1 MAITPIDIQQHQF
14 KSQLLGYD
22 KAAVDRFLELVADDL
37 ERLHLQQQQTREEL
51 ARTQQELA
59 QMRER
64 ESTLKQTLIT
74 AQKVTDELRD
84 NARKE
89 AEVIIADAQVRA
101 EQIVR
106 EAEDRRIGLINE
118 VQELKRQK
126 VSFESGVR
134 ALVESHL
141 RLLDL
146 DALPLSRSAA
156 AHDAL
161 QSASSLED
169 LVAGEGDHPSPSK
182 REDEERDE
190 SSADPNS

>member
-51 ARTQQELA
+51 ARTQEDLA
-59 QMRER
+59 RMRER

-106 EAEDRRIGLINE
+106 EAENRRIGLINE

-126 VSFESGVR
+126 VSFESGLR

-146 DALPLSRSAA
+146 DALPLSRRED

-161 QSASSLED
+161 QSTASLEE
-169 LVAGEGDHPSPSK
+169 LVGGEGPPRSNPK
-182 REDEERDE
+182 KEDEESDE
-190 SSADPNS
+190 SGTD

>member
-51 ARTQQELA
+51 ARAQEELA

-89 AEVIIADAQVRA
+89 VEVIIADAQIRA

-106 EAEDRRIGLINE
+106 EAENRRIGLINE

-146 DALPLSRSAA
+146 DLLPLSRSEAA
-156 AHDAL
+156 QDAL
-161 QSASSLED
+161 QSASSLEE
-169 LVAGEGDHPSPSK
+169 LVEGEEHTRSNPK
-182 REDEERDE
+182 KEDEESDE
-190 SSADPNS
+190 FGTD

>member
-51 ARTQQELA
+51 VRTQEELA

-106 EAEDRRIGLINE
+106 ESENRRIGLINE

-126 VSFESGVR
+126 VSFESGLR

-146 DALPLSRSAA
+146 DALPLSRTED

-161 QSASSLED
+161 QSTASLEE
-169 LVAGEGDHPSPSK
+169 LVEGEGHLRSNPK
-182 REDEERDE
+182 RDDEKSDE
-190 SSADPNS
+190 FGTD